1 MYCIHCGKEIADNS
15 TFCQHC
21 GQPVAPVSSKP
32 INSQSQG
39 AAPFGL
45 TSKPNPQQGISHNTN
60 QFGNNNNSLP
70 PVAQTPVKVQ
80 KKKKNGFVTF
90 IICLVVVIVLFGLIR
105 AVTDKLIE
113 KRNSASSSS
122 TTSESSMV
130 KENSS
135 ETTSSTQNNNTQ
147 NNTNQENSKTNN
159 STSNSTAT
167 QEKMAYEI
175 TDTIFEISD
184 SYFGNGKECR
194 VIIEV
199 TNTGN
204 VPIYLDDCVLDF
216 EDDDGHLLETYDFL
230 SSVPDIVQPGEK
242 GYFYTN
248 GNHSFNEDV
257 SFENGCNLVPKLS
270 IEKTKGELKSH
281 EVVDVSLYN
290 SDYGTVGC
298 RGRIVN
304 ETDKEISLIY
314 VTTVY
319 YDSEGK
325 VLGISGTNVMDITA
339 KDQTSFDDSGML
351 MPDFDVED
359 VADYKIYADEM
370 YLQF

>member
-1 MYCIHCGKEIADNS
+1 MYCKHCGKEIDDNS

-21 GQPVAPVSSKP
+21 GKPVGSDL
-32 INSQSQG
+32 NNNNQR
-39 AAPFGL
+39 
-45 TSKPNPQQGISHNTN
+45 TSTFSPNPNPNPQQSNYQNTN
-60 QFGNNNNSLP
+60 QFSNNNNPWP
-70 PVAQTPVKVQ
+70 PVAQTPVKKQ
-80 KKKKNGFVTF
+80 KKKSALLTF
-90 IICLVVVIVLFGLIR
+90 ILCISAIIILFGLVK
-105 AVTDKLIE
+105 AVADKLIE
-113 KRNSASSSS
+113 KRNNSSSSS
-122 TTSESSMV
+122 TTIESSQI

-135 ETTSSTQNNNTQ
+135 GAITSTQNGKEQ
-147 NNTNQENSKTNN
+147 NGSNQDNSKTNN
-159 STSNSTAT
+159 STSSSNSNSTAS
-167 QEKMAYEI
+167 QEKMAYDI
-175 TDTIFEISD
+175 TDTIFEITD
-184 SYFGNGKECR
+184 SYFGNGFECR

-204 VPIYLDDCVLDF
+204 VPIYLHDCVLDF
-216 EDDDGHLLETYDFL
+216 EDDDGHLLETYDFV
-230 SSVPDIVQPGEK
+230 SNIPDIVQPGEK

-248 GNHSFNEDV
+248 GNHSFDEDV
-257 SFENGCNLVPKLS
+257 DFENGCNLVPKLS
-270 IEKTKGELKSH
+270 IEKARGELKSH

-298 RGRIVN
+298 RGRIII

-325 VLGISGTNVMDITA
+325 VLGISGTNVTDITA
-339 KDQTSFDDSGML
+339 NDQTSFDDAGL
-351 MPDFDVED
+351 FMPNFDVDD